1 MPECP
6 IQLLGRDLLCKL
18 QAQITFLPGGHAI
31 LDLPESGSSTR
42 QYSPAS
48 QHTQPVK
55 IAVIMPR
62 EEEWRTAPTP
72 PADPDP
78 YTLLLG
84 IPGVWAEENPPG
96 LAVNIPPV
104 YVDLKPGATPVA
116 LRQYHIPQ
124 KAKQNIQTH
133 LQRLKDHGIL
143 KFCVSPWN
151 TPLLPVLK
159 EGTQEYRPVQDL
171 RAVNEATVT
180 LHPVV
185 PNPYNLLALIPRNTT
200 YYTVLDLKDA
210 FFCIRLAPAS
220 QPLFAFQWE
229 ESTTGARHQ
238 MTWTRLPQGF
248 KNSPTIFGCAL
259 SQDLLAFNAQPD
271 KVVLLQYVDDLLLA
285 SPTEKD
291 CLSATKALLHLLCHA
306 GYRVSKKKAQRCKQT
321 VKYLGFQLTGT
332 KRALGAE
339 RKEAVC
345 RIPQRQGDK
354 SVNSWELQASA
365 ACASPTSQI

>member
-1 MPECP
+1 MYMPECP
-6 IQLLGRDLLCKL
+6 IQLLGRDILCKL
-18 QAQITFLPGGHAI
+18 QAQITFLPGGHAQ
-31 LDLPESGSSTR
+31 LDLPESGSSAR
-42 QYSPAS
+42 QHNPAS
-48 QHTQPVK
+48 QHPQSVK

-62 EEEWRTAPTP
+62 EKNGVQHLLCQLSPH
-72 PADPDP
+72 
-78 YTLLLG
+78 TLLLG
-84 IPGVWAEENPPG
+84 IPEVWVEENPPR
-96 LAVNIPPV
+96 LVE
-104 YVDLKPGATPVA
+104 LKPGATPVA

-124 KAKQNIQTH
+124 KAKQNIQIH

-185 PNPYNLLALIPRNTT
+185 PNPYNLLALIPGDTK

-291 CLSATKALLHLLCHA
+291 CLSATKALLHLLSQA
-306 GYRVSKKKAQRCKQT
+306 GYRVSKKKAQICKQS
-321 VKYLGFQLTGT
+321 VKYL
-332 KRALGAE
+332 
-339 RKEAVC
+339 
-345 RIPQRQGDK
+345 D
-354 SVNSWELQASA
+354 SS
-365 ACASPTSQI
+365 

>member
-1 MPECP
+1 
-6 IQLLGRDLLCKL
+6 LCQEKKNGARHQPRRPPQTHIHYSWESL
-18 QAQITFLPGGHAI
+18 
-31 LDLPESGSSTR
+31 ESG
-42 QYSPAS
+42 Q
-48 QHTQPVK
+48 K
-55 IAVIMPR
+55 K
-62 EEEWRTAPTP
+62 
-72 PADPDP
+72 
-78 YTLLLG
+78 
-84 IPGVWAEENPPG
+84 

-151 TPLLPVLK
+151 TPLLPVQK

-171 RAVNEATVT
+171 QGVNEATVT

-185 PNPYNLLALIPRNTT
+185 PNPYNLLAFIPGDTK
-200 YYTVLDLKDA
+200 YYTVFDLKDA

-248 KNSPTIFGCAL
+248 KNSPTIFSCAL
-259 SQDLLAFNAQPD
+259 LSFNAQPD

-291 CLSATKALLHLLCHA
+291 CLSATKALLLLLNQA
-306 GYRVSKKKAQRCKQT
+306 GYRVSKKKAPNMQTKCK
-321 VKYLGFQLTGT
+321 
-332 KRALGAE
+332 
-339 RKEAVC
+339 
-345 RIPQRQGDK
+345 IPRF
-354 SVNSWELQASA
+354 SINRY
-365 ACASPTSQI
+365 

>member
-1 MPECP
+1 MVDTSAEYSVVTQQIAPPMGNEVDIVGAMGVSAKYPFLASRKCSVGGHNVEHEFLYMPECP

-18 QAQITFLPGGHAI
+18 QAQTTFLPGGHTR
-31 LDLPESGSSTR
+31 LDLPESGSSTQ

-62 EEEWRTAPTP
+62 EEEWRSAPTP

-104 YVDLKPGATPVA
+104 YVDLKPGATPVT

-171 RAVNEATVT
+171 RAVNKATVT

-185 PNPYNLLALIPRNTT
+185 PNPYNLLALIPGNTK

-238 MTWTRLPQGF
+238 MTWTRFPQGF

-259 SQDLLAFNAQPD
+259 SQDLLSFNAQPD

-285 SPTEKD
+285 SPTER
-291 CLSATKALLHLLCHA
+291 LSLCHKSPA
-306 GYRVSKKKAQRCKQT
+306 TPAMPCRLQSVQ
-321 VKYLGFQLTGT
+321 
-332 KRALGAE
+332 
-339 RKEAVC
+339 KE
-345 RIPQRQGDK
+345 
-354 SVNSWELQASA
+354 STNM
-365 ACASPTSQI
+365 